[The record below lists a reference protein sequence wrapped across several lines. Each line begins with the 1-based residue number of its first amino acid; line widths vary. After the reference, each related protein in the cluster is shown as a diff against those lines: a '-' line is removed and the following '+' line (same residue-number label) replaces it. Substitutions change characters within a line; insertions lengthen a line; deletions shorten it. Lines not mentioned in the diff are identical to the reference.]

1 MPASKI
7 RFEDDDFKFIT
18 DYKNATGISIQRFVT
33 VAVQELRA
41 RLEAEQFLKDE
52 PYTQKDATIH

>member
-52 PYTQKDATIH
+52 PYTQKDGE